1 MPPLETAIYW
11 VEYVARHKGAP
22 FMRTA
27 AVGMPLY
34 KYLLLDVIAF
44 LVAVFAA
51 FGYVVYLL
59 IKALVRVA
67 IGRKSSEKIKKQ

>member
-22 FMRTA
+22 FMRSA

-44 LVAVFAA
+44 LLAVFVA
-51 FGYVVYLL
+51 FAYVVY
-59 IKALVRVA
+59 ALVRALIRVTV
-67 IGRKSSEKIKKQ
+67 KKDSKKQKKQ

>member
-22 FMRTA
+22 FMRSA

-44 LVAVFAA
+44 LLAVFTA
-51 FGYVVYLL
+51 FAYVVY
-59 IKALVRVA
+59 ALVRALIRVTV
-67 IGRKSSEKIKKQ
+67 GKGDKKQKKQ